1 MKTRACLAAI
11 LFGIGLTAVAAA
23 VPVMTPQGPVE
34 VFSRADLFDMAEI
47 LRLTGAEVGFSAAAG
62 SYTAILDEREV
73 QFTPGGTLA
82 VVDGRL
88 VPLPGPIRVLE
99 DRPVATMAT
108 ANALLAPIGW
118 SLRGSPAAPQL
129 VPMTA
134 APGLEVSLTRTP
146 TGTLVVSRGSSLR
159 PRMDSSPGQ
168 LRLTYGAPVR
178 LAAPPPGEGEV
189 LGAEARDTSLLLRL
203 APGVEA
209 VSTYPLE
216 DPPRYVVRL
225 AATAPAA
232 ELVTRRVG
240 PLVVLDPGHGG
251 EDHGARGPGGELEK
265 DIVLAVARMTG
276 ARLQAAGIEARLT
289 REGDENLSLQDR
301 TALANRLRADVF
313 VSIHANASTARGA
326 RGAETYFMSADASDP
341 VAAQA
346 AATENLEASP
356 DTVQLILWDLAH
368 VANLSASS
376 RLARAIQG
384 RLNML
389 QGIRDRGVRQAPF
402 VVLTG
407 ATMPAALVEIGFL
420 SNREEASRLTGRPAQ
435 EAIAA
440 ALTEA
445 IISFLR
451 TPAGATESEP

>member
-1 MKTRACLAAI
+1 MRTRF
-11 LFGIGLTAVAAA
+11 LFALLGLMLCFSTPVSA
-23 VPVMTPQGPVE
+23 VPVMTPRGPVE
-34 VFSRADLFDMAEI
+34 VFSRADLFDVAE
-47 LRLTGAEVGFSAAAG
+47 LVRLTGAEVGFSAAAG
-62 SYTAILDEREV
+62 SYTALLGEREV

-88 VPLPGPIRVLE
+88 VPLPGPIRVVE

-108 ANALLAPIGW
+108 INALLAPLGW
-118 SLRGSPAAPQL
+118 SLRGTAAAPQL
-129 VPMTA
+129 VPLAA
-134 APGLEVSLTRTP
+134 APGLEISLTRSP
-146 TGTLVVSRGSSLR
+146 TGTLVVARGSSLR
-159 PRMDSSPGQ
+159 PRMDPSPGE
-168 LRLTYGAPVR
+168 LRLTYGAPLR
-178 LAAPPPGEGEV
+178 LAAPPTGEGEV
-189 LGAEARDTSLLLRL
+189 LGAEVRDTTLLLRL

-209 VSTYPLE
+209 VSTYPL
-216 DPPRYVVRL
+216 DNPPRYVVRL
-225 AATAPAA
+225 AATAPTAD
-232 ELVTRRVG
+232 LVTHRVG

-265 DIVLAVARMTG
+265 DIVLSVARMTA
-276 ARLQAAGIEARLT
+276 ARLQATGIEARLT

-301 TALANRLRADVF
+301 TALANRLRADAF

-326 RGAETYFMSADASDP
+326 RGAETYFMSADASDA
-341 VAAQA
+341 VAARA
-346 AATENLEASP
+346 AATENLDASP

-368 VANLSASS
+368 VANLNASS

-384 RLNML
+384 RLNHL

-420 SNREEASRLTGRPAQ
+420 SNREEAARLASRPAQ
-435 EAIAA
+435 DSIAA

-445 IISFLR
+445 ILSFLR
-451 TPAGATESEP
+451 APEPSPEPEP